1 MSAVI
6 ALNFL
11 VLLLVSGQVFG
22 QDDAETTTTTPAPIV
37 IKSFLVAVLYRI
49 IILHFSQSNTRS
61 ATATAATTTT
71 AAVIWWLVRWRWNAR
86 WYGWTTRL
94 KLKNKMQHVPKE
106 YFKLKIQSK
115 TDIPPPFFIITL

>member
-11 VLLLVSGQVFG
+11 VLLLFSGQIFG

-61 ATATAATTTT
+61 ATAATTTT
-71 AAVIWWLVRWRWNAR
+71 ATVIWWLVRWRWNAR